1 MFAITNIMA
10 SKTFDS
16 FQQAAAKSSADTE
29 MQRKLRWNIGKYA
42 DSVVKGKQQYSDLEL
57 ASQRAKNIKWKA
69 IENLDKLLLE
79 FESNFT
85 RRGGKVFWAETADEA
100 LAEIGR
106 IMKQVKAK
114 SVVKSKSMTTEE
126 LHLNQYL

>member
-1 MFAITNIMA
+1 MA

-16 FQQAAAKSSADTE
+16 FQQAAAKSSAGTE

-85 RRGGKVFWAETADEA
+85 RRGGKVFRAETHDETGESKECG
-100 LAEIGR
+100 EIK
-106 IMKQVKAK
+106 IND
-114 SVVKSKSMTTEE
+114 
-126 LHLNQYL
+126 H